1 MNIESC
7 DNEVMES
14 IRQAAE
20 LSKTARFD
28 MDDLKVTLAE
38 QKEIV
43 DKKQEIF
50 EGDKNDEQDLID
62 QLEALT
68 VSDKVE

>member
-1 MNIESC
+1 
-7 DNEVMES
+7 
-14 IRQAAE
+14 
-20 LSKTARFD
+20 

-62 QLEALT
+62 
-68 VSDKVE
+68 